1 MPKTYIS
8 NAYQFAVYAKVK
20 GDSILVARKENGV
33 SASAQVAQF
42 GVGGGCKRATDY
54 DTGKINAG
62 FTRILPGQSTP
73 FDPEC
78 KSRVYITIVS
88 ADERSVCQNHCLK
101 KGHNVIVDN
110 NAAMKTAKKK
120 RFRRKYYKWI
130 DKEGNLIKQKPKRLD
145 TDDDSI
151 LSFAFWAENVNT
163 STADKKSR
171 RSQKSHGN
179 MSNLKFLEKCDL

>member
-8 NAYQFAVYAKVK
+8 NAYRFAVFAKVK

-33 SASAQVAQF
+33 TANAQIAQF
-42 GVGGGCKRATDY
+42 GVGGGCNRATDY
-54 DTGKINAG
+54 DTGKINTG

-78 KSRVYITIVS
+78 KSRVYITIIT

-110 NAAMKTAKKK
+110 DAAMKTAKKK

-130 DKEGNLIKQKPKRLD
+130 DKEGNLIELKPKRDD

-151 LSFAFWAENVNT
+151 LSFAFEAENDNT
-163 STADKKSR
+163 SIADKNSL

-179 MSNLKFLEKCDL
+179 LKDLKLLMKCD